1 MSKITLNHVGSLID
15 ATTAKT
21 TINNNSDTIET
32 AFDNTLSLDGT
43 APNQMGSE
51 LDMNSHQVLN
61 LPTPA
66 TANSPLRLQDLS
78 DFIGGGTVT
87 NIPTGGTTGQVLA
100 KNSSAN
106 FDAAWRNSV
115 TSVGLA
121 LPTDFAIS
129 NSPVTTTG
137 TLTGAWVTAP
147 TGTGA
152 VVRATSPT
160 LVTPALGTPTSGVA
174 TNLTGTAAGLTAG
187 HVTTNANLTGP
198 IASVGNATSIT
209 SQTGTGTKFVVDTS
223 PVLVTPNLGTP
234 SAAVLTNATGTAS
247 GLTAGNVTTNANLTG
262 PIASVG
268 NATSITSQTGTGTKF
283 VVDTSP
289 VLVTPNLGTPSAAVL
304 TNATGLPTAGIVDA
318 NVTYAKIQNVAG
330 LSVFGRSAATSGVG
344 AAVTGTDVNQI
355 LRVDTSG
362 NTIGFGSVNLAAS
375 QAVGSSLLPLANGG
389 LNAALTAS
397 NGGILYST
405 ASAGAILAGTATA
418 RQMLQS
424 GTSTTPAWSTTTWP
438 ATTTINRLLYSS
450 AANVISDLATA
461 NSSLLVTDSGGI
473 PSLSTTVPNGV
484 VGTTQAVD
492 DATTKLATD
501 AFVLNQ
507 AAAATPAAVTNT
519 AVVGTSTRFARAD
532 HAHPYEST
540 AWTSYTPTVSAGS
553 GTFTLATATARY
565 KIIGKTIHLQ
575 ADVTI
580 TTVGS
585 AAGTL
590 VITLPPAA
598 SPAAAFAYV
607 GSIREHNLT
616 GKSGA
621 AVIPASGTT
630 AFGSDATGT
639 TLIAAGNVVAFGIT
653 YEIP

>member
-51 LDMNSHQVLN
+51 LDMNSNQVLN

-78 DFIGGGTVT
+78 DFTGGGTVT
-87 NIPTGGTTGQVLA
+87 NIPIGGTTGQVLA
-100 KNSSAN
+100 KNSNTS
-106 FDAAWRNSV
+106 FDTVWNNSV

-121 LPTDFAIS
+121 LPADFTVTG
-129 NSPVTTTG
+129 SPVTTTG

-152 VVRATSPT
+152 VVRATSPV
-160 LVTPALGTPTSGVA
+160 LVTPALGTPSSGVA

-223 PVLVTPNLGTP
+223 PVLITPNLGTP

-304 TNATGLPTAGIVDA
+304 TNATGLPTAGIIDA
-318 NVTYAKIQNVAG
+318 NVTYAKIQNVSG
-330 LSVFGRSAATSGVG
+330 LSVFGRNVASSGVG
-344 AAVTGTDVNQI
+344 AAVTATNVDQI
-355 LRVDTSG
+355 LRVDTAG
-362 NTIGFGSVNLAAS
+362 NTIGFGTINLASAS
-375 QAVGSSLLPLANGG
+375 AVGSSILPAGNGG
-389 LNAALTAS
+389 TGISSLGTGVATALGIAVGSAGGPVTF
-397 NGGILYST
+397 NGALGTPSSGVATNLTGST
-405 ASAGAILAGTATA
+405 ASVD
-418 RQMLQS
+418 
-424 GTSTTPAWSTTTWP
+424 TSNT
-438 ATTTINRLLYSS
+438 N
-450 AANVISDLATA
+450 LATNA
-461 NSSLLVTDSGGI
+461 YI
-473 PSLSTTVPNGV
+473 
-484 VGTTQAVD
+484 
-492 DATTKLATD
+492 
-501 AFVLNQ
+501 LNQ

-540 AWTSYTPTVSAGS
+540 AWTSYTPTVSSGS
-553 GTFTLATATARY
+553 GTFTLATATGRY
-565 KIIGKTIHLQ
+565 KIIGKTIFLQ

-585 AAGTL
+585 AAGTI